1 MPPVAKKPRKPR
13 KKPKTEE
20 AKESTA
26 LVTIDPNTPVVIYMI
41 LDRGT
46 GKVLYIGQSIH
57 MARRFSQHLNRIRAQ
72 AEDSCLSK
80 YCARRQR
87 SIKSLEIKPV
97 PGLPDGVAHVHAD
110 AFEAYFIS
118 KYDTV
123 YSMLANPDGCNLTA
137 GNHANRVDKDD
148 IERQLEAGYVW
159 PEPARAQVASLQA
172 ASAKLKEARLQEAV
186 LTDLDARANTDPEH
200 PIEGLAEALGEAR
213 LVLGRMEGDGLYEDV
228 RDKLLPKYEAL
239 PPYAEVP
246 RSEVVAALNGVSDRA
261 KEADEELG
269 KSIKRYAKALHLD
282 HCLDKPLTANGAAL
296 MLRIV
301 LDLVGQFAEAKLD
314 LTSTNMQ
321 HWVAIRKWSAQHG
334 GKTPSQNAT
343 GRAPRPNETY
353 ADLVEEQRLGRVINN
368 WKLAFNERNRNR
380 TGRPEEASVHVLV
393 RDFPALLKAIA
404 TKAETAAKTAERD
417 ATCIALLKRGMAP
430 PKELK
435 AFPDDSEAE
444 GLVPFGLKA
453 TDMSPDAF
461 HPVRHL
467 ANHFVDGTNPEF
479 VEPLRAAADDATKLT
494 HARVARLV
502 QLHEIN
508 RPALLAQLAA
518 SKAEGKKRKD
528 ETPAAGGATKGKKR
542 KADTSLAGSSTDA
555 PQLHAEDS
563 DDGDGC

>member
-1 MPPVAKKPRKPR
+1 MPPVAKKPKQP

-80 YCARRQR
+80 YCTRHQR

-137 GNHANRVDKDD
+137 GNHANRVDKDE
-148 IERQLEAGYVW
+148 IERQLAEGYVW

-186 LTDLDARANTDPEH
+186 LSDLDARSNADPEH

-213 LVLGRMEGDGLYEDV
+213 LVLGRMEGDGLCEHV

-269 KSIKRYAKALHLD
+269 KAIRWEAKALLLD
-282 HCLDKPLTANGAAL
+282 HWRDVPLTANEAAL
-296 MLRIV
+296 KLRIV
-301 LDLVGQFAEAKLD
+301 LGLVGRFAETKLD
-314 LTSTNMQ
+314 LTSTTMRN
-321 HWVAIRKWSAQHG
+321 WVAIRAWSAQHG
-334 GKTPSQNAT
+334 GKTPSLSAKT
-343 GRAPRPNETY
+343 RPLRPNETY
-353 ADLVEEQRLGRVINN
+353 ADLVEEERLGQVIGN
-368 WKLAFNERNRNR
+368 WKKPFQEQHRNS
-380 TGRPEEASVHVLV
+380 TGRPEEASVYVLV
-393 RDFPALLKAIA
+393 RDFPALLKLIA
-404 TKAETAAKTAERD
+404 SKAETAAKTAERD

-430 PKELK
+430 PNERE

-444 GLVPFGLKA
+444 GLTPFEVKA
-453 TDMSPDAF
+453 TDMASDAF
-461 HPVRHL
+461 APVQVL
-467 ANHFVDGTNPEF
+467 ARNFVDGTNPVLPEHY
-479 VEPLRAAADDATKLT
+479 P
-494 HARVARLV
+494 
-502 QLHEIN
+502 
-508 RPALLAQLAA
+508 
-518 SKAEGKKRKD
+518 
-528 ETPAAGGATKGKKR
+528 
-542 KADTSLAGSSTDA
+542 
-555 PQLHAEDS
+555 
-563 DDGDGC
+563 